1 MQRVPLVLGNW
12 KMNGSVQAN
21 EALLQGLLGS
31 LSPQADAAIK
41 QGDLQAGVA
50 VPAPYLFQA
59 ATRLRSTG
67 LLWGAQDCSNEIAGA
82 FTGEISADMLK
93 DFDCQFALVGHSE
106 RRERAAESSNLVGR
120 KLGQLLNNGLMPVV
134 CVGEPLSEREQGL
147 AEDFVVDQV
156 RAATKGLSEQQLAAL
171 VIAYEPIWAIGTG
184 RSASSSDAQAMH
196 ATIRHELSQQSQ
208 SAAQA
213 VRILYGGSVKAATAA
228 ELFAQPDIDGALVGG
243 ASLDATEFANII
255 QSACPA
261 SQSLH

>member
-106 RRERAAESSNLVGR
+106 RRERAAESSDLVGR

-134 CVGEPLSEREQGL
+134 CVGEPLSERDTLYLAEFNLPTLIERFNLACMSGDRCEALYTGQGL
-147 AEDFVVDQV
+147 AGKI
-156 RAATKGLSEQQLAAL
+156 AAN
-171 VIAYEPIWAIGTG
+171 EPLTG
-184 RSASSSDAQAMH
+184 
-196 ATIRHELSQQSQ
+196 
-208 SAAQA
+208 
-213 VRILYGGSVKAATAA
+213 
-228 ELFAQPDIDGALVGG
+228 
-243 ASLDATEFANII
+243 
-255 QSACPA
+255 
-261 SQSLH
+261 